1 MNETGDLRP
10 DYIQLRNLFRQVQP
24 SYMVTSGPNNFLED
38 IINLLELPEG
48 TNYAKFKI
56 KKSNPATANNVAIYP
71 FNRKNNLSGFRKQI
85 YELNLPG
92 LPSESS
98 RSDRQIFIDSVFP
111 MDQDLMVHSLGNL
124 LQYLNDN
131 NSKWRQVFLNFDK
144 NPIITNLS
152 VFYMESQ
159 VLMDDSTFNAL
170 NIFSNITHP
179 SSFKN
184 QIRKDGLSLFNLL
197 NQCCSSIGV
206 QELKVFIQNFKRSIL
221 IDLIYVFFF
230 SLCLNSPLE
239 MCWS

>member
-10 DYIQLRNLFRQVQP
+10 DYVQLRNLFRQVQP
-24 SYMVTSGPNNFLED
+24 SYMVTSGPNHFLED
-38 IINLLELPEG
+38 IIKLIDLPEG
-48 TNYAKFKI
+48 TDYAKFKI
-56 KKSNPATANNVAIYP
+56 KKSKSATANNIAIYP

-92 LPSESS
+92 LPSECS
-98 RSDRQIFIDSVFP
+98 RSDRQMFVDSVFP

-131 NSKWRQVFLNFDK
+131 NSKWRQVFLNLDR
-144 NPIITNLS
+144 NPIITNLN

-206 QELKVFIQNFKRSIL
+206 QELKVLYKSKNIFLMFELTIIFQISVDAKTTHS
-221 IDLIYVFFF
+221 
-230 SLCLNSPLE
+230 
-239 MCWS
+239 

>member
-24 SYMVTSGPNNFLED
+24 LYMVTSGPNNFLED

-48 TNYAKFKI
+48 TDYTKFKI
-56 KKSNPATANNVAIYP
+56 KKSKSATANNVAIYP
-71 FNRKNNLSGFRKQI
+71 FNRKNNLSGFRKLI

-98 RSDRQIFIDSVFP
+98 RSDRQMFIDSVFP

-131 NSKWRQVFLNFDK
+131 NGKWRQVFLNFDK
-144 NPIITNLS
+144 NPIITNLN

-170 NIFSNITHP
+170 NIFSNIVHP

-206 QELKVFIQNFKRSIL
+206 QELKVFKS
-221 IDLIYVFFF
+221 
-230 SLCLNSPLE
+230 
-239 MCWS
+239 